1 MSFDTLQDNYRSKMN
16 NGQFFETTDECA
28 EFIVDEYHN
37 TITSGG
43 GAYNMQTGNKDLIL
57 TPMKAGLQSQSVS
70 VLLDGVGAGLVL
82 YWTAL
87 TNGVFVTAGGTPPTS
102 TWESNT
108 LDGFLNNMGN
118 YFKEHLD
125 TVIFTNTSSGAT
137 FSGVYTVT

>member
-1 MSFDTLQDNYRSKMN
+1 
-16 NGQFFETTDECA
+16 
-28 EFIVDEYHN
+28 
-37 TITSGG
+37 
-43 GAYNMQTGNKDLIL
+43 MQTGNKDLIL

>member
-16 NGQFFETTDECA
+16 NGHFFETTDECA

-70 VLLDGVGAGLVL
+70 VLLDSVGAGLVL

-87 TNGVFVTAGGTPPTS
+87 TNGVFVTAGGAPPTS

-108 LDGFLNNMGN
+108 LDGFLNNMGY

>member
-16 NGQFFETTDECA
+16 NGHFFETTDECA

-70 VLLDGVGAGLVL
+70 VLLDSVGAGLVL

-87 TNGVFVTAGGTPPTS
+87 TNGVFVTAGGKRLSPVCSILFPV
-102 TWESNT
+102 
-108 LDGFLNNMGN
+108 
-118 YFKEHLD
+118 
-125 TVIFTNTSSGAT
+125 TVYCQP
-137 FSGVYTVT
+137 V